1 MRNAAL
7 LGVQSGAAVMCWVS
21 FTPSLARRS
30 MFGVLK
36 AQPALSDINHRAF
49 KGMGMRNNTLTSVL
63 GNFFYLNYFIFI
75 LFYSRLDISFFFLFP
90 SLKKKKAIWIN
101 FKAIIPSYFLGVME
115 AVHERHPTATEEK
128 NSCHEDDLML
138 EVEPCRDA
146 CQKLASWC
154 QSG

>member
-1 MRNAAL
+1 MGYLPVRNAAL

-90 SLKKKKAIWIN
+90 SLKIK
-101 FKAIIPSYFLGVME
+101 SYLDKFQGNYSFLFPRCYGGCSWE
-115 AVHERHPTATEEK
+115 APHCYWRKE
-128 NSCHEDDLML
+128 LMPWGWSYAGGWAMQRCL
-138 EVEPCRDA
+138 PEA
-146 CQKLASWC
+146 C
-154 QSG
+154 